1 MFLVRRVCEV
11 ERKNVWQVARLLRS
25 MCRAY
30 EENNGRAE
38 ATIYVSGTG
47 TPGKDVTV
55 SAEWQQETIEANRIP
70 NVPDTVKK
78 DNVDLQKLLLSY
90 EIEFHEI
97 ATDDKIAERT
107 RR

>member
-38 ATIYVSGTG
+38 AMIYVSGTG
-47 TPGKDVTV
+47 TPGKDVTL
-55 SAEWQQETIEANRIP
+55 SAESVSYTNLTLPTICS
-70 NVPDTVKK
+70 V
-78 DNVDLQKLLLSY
+78 
-90 EIEFHEI
+90 
-97 ATDDKIAERT
+97 
-107 RR
+107 